1 MSSTASEKIWTKPFW
16 IALINNF
23 FVFLAFY
30 ALLTILPIFVLQELG
45 GTEGQAGLATTIF
58 LVSAIIT
65 RAFAGRIIES
75 FGKKKMLMV
84 SVLLFAFSMLLYL
97 LAHDLMFLLAL
108 RFFHGIWFSIA
119 TTVLLAAAADLVP
132 AARKGEGLGYF
143 IMSMN
148 LAVVA
153 GPFIALTAVRF
164 VPYAVLFGG
173 LAAVSI
179 LGFLLTFLIR
189 LPAETPSRQPVF
201 KQLAVNDLIEK
212 RAVLPSSIGFLA
224 AFSYASVISFI
235 SVYAEAINL
244 FHAVNLFFVC
254 FAAVMLLSRPFTGR
268 LFDRAGPAYVIVPS
282 LLVFSAGLFLLS
294 TVTTTAVLLIAGGL
308 IGLGYGSI
316 LPSLQTMAI
325 QASPPERTSHA
336 TATFF
341 MLFDSGI
348 AVGSFV
354 LGTIAS
360 LVTYSY
366 VYIICGTLVLATLG
380 IYMLLYRN
388 QLRVQS
394 AH

>member
-1 MSSTASEKIWTKPFW
+1 MSPTNSEKIWTKPFW

-58 LVSAIIT
+58 LISAILT

-84 SVLLFAFSMLLYL
+84 SVLLFALSMLLYL
-97 LAHDLMFLLAL
+97 FAHELVFLLAL

-132 AARKGEGLGYF
+132 ASRKGEGLGYF

-164 VPYAVLFGG
+164 VSYTVLFGG

-179 LGFLLTFLIR
+179 LGFVLTFLIR
-189 LPAETPSRQPVF
+189 LPAETPTRQPVF
-201 KQLAVNDLIEK
+201 KQLALSDLVEK
-212 RAVLPSSIGFLA
+212 RAFPPSAIGFLA
-224 AFSYASVISFI
+224 AFSYAGVISFI
-235 SVYAEAINL
+235 SVYAESINL

-268 LFDRAGPAYVIVPS
+268 LFDRAGPAYVIIPS

-294 TVTTTAVLLIAGGL
+294 TVTTAAVLLLAGGL

-360 LVTYSY
+360 LMTYSY

-380 IYMLLYRN
+380 IYMLVYRN
-388 QLRVQS
+388 RLRLQS